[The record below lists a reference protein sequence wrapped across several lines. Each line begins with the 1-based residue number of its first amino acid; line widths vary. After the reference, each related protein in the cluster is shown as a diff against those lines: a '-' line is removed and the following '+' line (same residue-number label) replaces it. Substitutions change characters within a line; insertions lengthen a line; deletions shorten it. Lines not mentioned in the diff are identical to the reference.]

1 MGCILCLRDFP
12 GKNTGVG
19 CHSLPQGISPI
30 QGFNRGLLH
39 WTWLKRLSSSSSSL
53 HWKVDSSS
61 SEPTEKPNNCPKP
74 ILNFFEANYPVHVLD
89 GIIRQNFT
97 EPPVV
102 QTQGS
107 PVALNRSDIIGLA
120 QMDSSKRLTY
130 CLPSSSLIIIL
141 VLHQIRN

>member
-1 MGCILCLRDFP
+1 MGYIFSLRDFP

-19 CHSLPQGISPI
+19 CHSLPQEISPI

-39 WTWLKRLSSSSSSL
+39 WTWLKQLSSSSSL
-53 HWKVDSSS
+53 HLKVDSSS
-61 SEPTEKPNNCPKP
+61 SEPTEKPNNFPKP
-74 ILNFFEANYPVHVLD
+74 VLNFFGEKYPVHVLD

-97 EPPVV
+97 EPLVV

-107 PVALNRSDIIGLA
+107 PVALNRLDIIGLA
-120 QMDSSKRLTY
+120 QIDSSKLTY
-130 CLPSSSLIIIL
+130 CLPSSSLIVIL